1 MYFFFY
7 YIKQIGQCGISSKIS
22 LHKKPPSS
30 TYAEAKSKVGITRK
44 NIKM

>member
-1 MYFFFY
+1 MYFFFTTSNRSDSVAFQQNIPPY
-7 YIKQIGQCGISSKIS
+7 
-22 LHKKPPSS
+22 KPPSS